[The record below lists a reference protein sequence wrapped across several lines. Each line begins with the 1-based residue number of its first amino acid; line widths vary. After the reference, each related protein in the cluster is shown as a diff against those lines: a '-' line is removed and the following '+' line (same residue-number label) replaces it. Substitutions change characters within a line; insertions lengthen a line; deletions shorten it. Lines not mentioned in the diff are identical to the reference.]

1 MSEAAKIRNAVFP
14 LLQGRTVLDLGCGQ
28 EKIVPWAVGVD
39 SGTSWKEIPK
49 AVDLVSAIDGASGLL
64 AHSLLCVGKPVLYD
78 VVFSSHSLEHVF
90 SPIMRVLLD
99 WLSLVRISG
108 RLILYVPD
116 EMKYR
121 FSPANP
127 RVHNPEHLHFL
138 TAEVMRL
145 CLDDLSV
152 RGLIEIERF
161 EERNASGG
169 HDDEYSVLIVA
180 RRLL

>member
-1 MSEAAKIRNAVFP
+1 VNEASKIRSEILP
-14 LLQGRTVLDLGCGQ
+14 LLSDKTVLDLGCGD
-28 EKIVPWAVGVD
+28 EKVVPWAVGVD
-39 SGTSWKEIPK
+39 SGTSWKETPK
-49 AVDLVSAIDGASGLL
+49 AVDLVSAIDGASGVL
-64 AHSLLCVGKPVLYD
+64 AHSLLCAGKPVLYD

-99 WLSLVRISG
+99 WLSLVRVSG
-108 RLILYVPD
+108 CLILYVPD
-116 EMKYR
+116 EMKYQ

-145 CLDDLSV
+145 CLDDLSA
-152 RGLIEIERF
+152 RGFIGVERF
-161 EERNASGG
+161 EERNAYGG
-169 HDDEYSVLIVA
+169 HDDEYSILVVA